1 MSNPGLQS
9 FIEDDKR
16 EDFLE
21 NGSQMQAVI
30 VTVIRK
36 MITCPPPFEFFFLHA
51 YWFETYFVV
60 LSTVCLS
67 LGITSVDRVSVD
79 SSIVRL
85 KM

>member
-36 MITCPPPFEFFFLHA
+36 MITCPPHLNFFFCMHIGLRHIL
-51 YWFETYFVV
+51 WFFLLYVFHWV
-60 LSTVCLS
+60 S
-67 LGITSVDRVSVD
+67 LV
-79 SSIVRL
+79 
-85 KM
+85 